1 MRRQNL
7 PAKKTQKKKRPKW
20 AMDIAT
26 GKRTLQT
33 VAVAFIKYMELAT
46 AARKYLEATNRFNQK
61 LDYRLYSEVYF
72 IAGALEHMFHLK
84 KSFIADV
91 QYNIK
96 KDKERWEKEVKD
108 YCQNISPEKS
118 LIATGP
124 NMEAEMAKIIQR
136 DKMVKNKG
144 GKVII

>member
-1 MRRQNL
+1 V
-7 PAKKTQKKKRPKW
+7 PVKKTQKKRRPKW

-26 GKRTLQT
+26 GKRTLET
-33 VAVAFIKYMELAT
+33 VAVSFIRYMELAM
-46 AARKYLEATNRFNQK
+46 AARIYLEATNRFNPK
-61 LDYRLYSEVYF
+61 LDFRLYSEADF
-72 IAGALEHMFHLK
+72 IMNALEHIFHLK

-91 QYNIK
+91 QYNTK
-96 KDKERWEKEVKD
+96 KDKKKWEEEVKD
-108 YCQNISPEKS
+108 YCQGISPEKS

-136 DKMVKNKG
+136 DKMAKNKG